1 MDESKSIL
9 ESKGVSQIF
18 SKANPRAEAI
28 RSKLIQDFNL
38 LDHFQ
43 GSIINDPKYNMND
56 IKDPKMLTKLMIEDS
71 LQLVRFDFNPV
82 RSTNSSSNHRMR
94 NCLQYR
100 YIKYPPLNMWAAW
113 ILESTFFSNLI
124 LYLIII
130 NTIVF
135 GVLVDVAH
143 KPGKNFS
150 VVTTILSVIDWCIL
164 SVLMSE
170 IILRWL
176 QDFVGFWRIGW
187 NVFDLTVLIISIIP
201 EVIKTIYYQT
211 GSELHFLKVFRIFR
225 VLRSLKRMRKFHQ
238 FRLLLLSVTKALKA
252 MTFILLLVLI
262 FAYTFAIIGVSLF
275 RSYTESSNPGRVY
288 KTAFVDILHTLQTL
302 FQLLTL
308 DHWHSLLLDI
318 SEVEEVDKLA
328 SSIYIIF
335 WILIGAFIFRNIIVG
350 IMVSNFQ
357 TIRKDLSAKV
367 QQLEDQRK
375 AEEFKQQIMQRRMS
389 QPMILKDIL
398 GKGMGKADSEYS
410 GVSDIYF
417 KESSQGSYSSE
428 ASSRTADWG
437 NYIRKN
443 IKLMKY
449 NPTREKIIWP
459 RDSLFR
465 YYELLEQLQY
475 NLEERKTL
483 QFLAAQALM
492 NIHDA

>member
-1 MDESKSIL
+1 L
-9 ESKGVSQIF
+9 ESKEVSQLY

-28 RSKLIQDFNL
+28 RSRLIQDFNL

-43 GSIINDPKYNMND
+43 GLIINDPKYNMND
-56 IKDPKMLTKLMIEDS
+56 IKDPKMLTKLMIEDP

-82 RSTNSSSNHRMR
+82 RNVNISSNHRVR

-113 ILESTFFSNLI
+113 ILESSFFRNLI

-143 KPGKNFS
+143 KPGKKFS
-150 VVTTILSVIDWCIL
+150 VLTTILSVVDWCIL

-176 QDFVGFWRIGW
+176 QDFVKFWRIGW
-187 NVFDLTVLIISIIP
+187 NIFDLTVLIISIIP
-201 EVIKTIYYQT
+201 EVIKTIHYQT
-211 GSELHFLKVFRIFR
+211 GIQLHFLKVFRTFR
-225 VLRSLKRMRKFHQ
+225 ALRSLKSMRKFHQ
-238 FRLLLLSVTKALKA
+238 LRLLLLAVTKALKA

-262 FAYTFAIIGVSLF
+262 FAYAFAVVGVSLF
-275 RSYTESSNPGRVY
+275 RSYTESSNPGRAY
-288 KTAFVDILHTLQTL
+288 KTAFVDIPHTLQTL
-302 FQLLTL
+302 FQLFTL
-308 DHWHSLLLDI
+308 DHWHSLFLDI
-318 SEVEEVDKLA
+318 LEVDEVDKVA
-328 SSIYIIF
+328 GSIYIIF

-357 TIRKDLSAKV
+357 TIRNDLSAKV

-375 AEEFKQQIMQRRMS
+375 AEEFKLQIMHRRMS
-389 QPMILKDIL
+389 QPTILKDIL
-398 GKGMGKADSEYS
+398 AKGMGHTDSEYS
-410 GVSDIYF
+410 GLSELNI
-417 KESSQGSYSSE
+417 KGSSQGSYSSDV
-428 ASSRTADWG
+428 SSRTTDWG
-437 NYIRKN
+437 DYIRKN

-449 NPTREKIIWP
+449 NPAREKIIWP

-492 NIHDA
+492 NIHDT